1 MKLLFIVQDSQGWA
15 GTERVLNLVVNA
27 LSADREVEVLSLSP
41 RREEGAGYPYLPAV
55 ARSWLPARNGPGGIL
70 ATNIGLAAH
79 IARGSYDAVILAGI
93 GEIKYLVAALA
104 ARKSRFAGW
113 EHFNAAYTHRR
124 LNRRLAAR
132 RLDAVI
138 VLSERD
144 EADWHRLLA
153 PKAAIVRIPNP
164 VPALSASPGTGA
176 AAEVQGAR
184 PGARPASTAV
194 SGSTP
199 AAAPGD
205 IPARRI
211 LALGRLEE
219 QKRFDLLLEAFA
231 LFRRS
236 HPDWSLRI
244 RGAGSL
250 DAALHAQAE
259 ALGLGSAIEI
269 LPPTAEVLSEYRSAS
284 IYAMSSK
291 FEGFPMT
298 LIEAMAQGL
307 PCVSFD
313 CPNGPSEII
322 TDGEDGIVVPLFDTA
337 ALAEGF
343 SRLATDEPLRA
354 AFATR
359 AREHVHR
366 YEIDRILPLWKEFL
380 EQLCAP

>member
-1 MKLLFIVQDSQGWA
+1 MRLLFIVQDSQGWA
-15 GTERVLNLVVNA
+15 GTERVLNLVANA
-27 LSADREVEVLSLSP
+27 LSADRDVEVLSLSP
-41 RREEGAGYPYLPAV
+41 RRESGAGYPYLPAV
-55 ARSWLPARNGPGGIL
+55 ARSWLPAKNGPGGIF
-70 ATNIGLAAH
+70 ATNFSLAAH
-79 IARGSYDAVILAGI
+79 IARGRYDAVILAGI
-93 GEIKYLVAALA
+93 GEIKFLVAALA

-124 LNRRLAAR
+124 LNRKLAAR

-138 VLSERD
+138 VLSKRD

-153 PKAAIVRIPNP
+153 PKAVVVRIPNP
-164 VPALSASPGTGA
+164 IPALSAGPG
-176 AAEVQGAR
+176 EM
-184 PGARPASTAV
+184 
-194 SGSTP
+194 P
-199 AAAPGD
+199 AAV
-205 IPARRI
+205 PARRI

-231 LFRRS
+231 LFRQS
-236 HPDWSLRI
+236 HPDWNLRI

-250 DAALHAQAE
+250 EPALRAQAE
-259 ALGLGSAIEI
+259 ALELGSAIEI

-322 TDGEDGIVVPLFDTA
+322 MDGEDGIVVPLFDTT
-337 ALAEGF
+337 ALAGGF
-343 SRLATDEPLRA
+343 SRLASDEGLRA

-359 AREHVHR
+359 ARENVRR
-366 YEIDRILPLWKEFL
+366 YEIDRILPLWNEFL
-380 EQLCAP
+380 EKLCAP